1 MESVNFAG
9 DNPQPRFGHTI
20 CVIAPNK
27 IALFGG
33 AVGDTGRYV
42 ITGDVYI
49 GDIIQKKWKRVEA
62 SGNVPTNRAAHQA
75 LAIELNQMIIFGGAV
90 GGGGLADDNL
100 YVFELRDDT
109 GTWVT
114 VPVIGTTPGRRYGH
128 TMVLI
133 KPYLI
138 VFGGNTGQEPV
149 NDVWSFN
156 LEKSPYS
163 WQKLECSSEQPIVR
177 VYHSAALCSTGSANG
192 MMVAFGGRTSDQ
204 SALNDTWG
212 LRRHRD
218 GRWDWVRAPYR
229 SQTDQPAQRYQH
241 STLFLGTLMLVIGGR
256 SNNVGE
262 TLPFEIYDTET
273 SDWYKFQPIQRFRHS
288 SWLVEQFLYLHG
300 GFDSDQPNIPTEG
313 ILRIDLNKR
322 FAQTPQLLKQMNTI
336 KADQSFSQSFNPKPS
351 LPLAQT
357 QDQFKKTNQSASAQ
371 QKNQNSHQ
379 QIRVSSATNKNIR
392 LANQALV
399 AMTYGPEEDITN
411 QVKKVPIDK
420 LQDEHKKL
428 GPGFQ
433 DPNSQNK
440 SQVLDQ
446 LCQPFMQNLLIPK
459 DYSQIPPNSNLLT
472 GLKKEM
478 IIKLCDEVQ
487 RILEKEPNLLRLRR
501 PIKIYGNLNGQYLD
515 LMRFFDHFKAPYDNL
530 YNGDIDSQ
538 DYLFLGDYVDRGSR
552 SLEIILLLFTLK
564 IKYSDQIHLLRG
576 HHEDP
581 KVNKIFGFADE
592 CYIKFA
598 EDIMDPNSIYQRINR
613 VFQYLPLAAVIEDKI
628 FCVHGGIGQ
637 TMRTIDEIEL
647 IQKPLEIVHD
657 PKTYQQKI
665 ALELLWSDPCLQEE
679 ELDNVP
685 NPDRD
690 IFQNKQIFRFGT
702 NRINKF
708 LQENSLNMIIRSHE
722 PTMEGFERQNNNVIT
737 IFSCPDYGGNQP
749 QCKGSILTIS
759 KRGEIIPKVILPAAP
774 IQEQRWMDL
783 EEPIQRKKGFAKYLI
798 IDNEEAQLRKR
809 PSTPTR
815 QKRPSSQKQFK

>member
-1 MESVNFAG
+1 METVTFGG

-20 CVIAPNK
+20 CMIAPNK

-33 AVGDTGRYV
+33 AVGDTGRYT

-49 GDIIQKKWKRVEA
+49 GDVTQRKWKRIEA
-62 SGNVPTNRAAHQA
+62 SGSVPTNRAAHQA

-100 YVFELRDDT
+100 FVFELRDDT

-163 WQKLECSSEQPIVR
+163 WSKLECPSELPSVR
-177 VYHSAALCSTGSANG
+177 VYHSAALCNTGSANG
-192 MMVAFGGRTSDQ
+192 MMVTFGGRTSDQ
-204 SALNDTWG
+204 SALNDAWG

-218 GRWDWVRAPYR
+218 GRWDWVRAPYKN
-229 SQTDQPAQRYQH
+229 QNEIPVQRYQH

-256 SNNVGE
+256 SNQVGD

-273 SDWYKFQPIQRFRHS
+273 SDWYKFQSIQRFRHS
-288 SWLVEQFLYLHG
+288 SWLVDQFLYLHG
-300 GFDSDQPNIPTEG
+300 GFDSDQPNIPTEC
-313 ILRIDLNKR
+313 ILRLDLNKR
-322 FAQTPQLLKQMNTI
+322 FAQTPQLFRQLNTVRN
-336 KADQSFSQSFNPKPS
+336 DNTFMESFNPRVPPNS
-351 LPLAQT
+351 SNNNT
-357 QDQFKKTNQSASAQ
+357 QDQFRRTNQQNQ
-371 QKNQNSHQ
+371 QRNQQTQQ
-379 QIRVSSATNKNIR
+379 QIRVSSANNKNIR

-399 AMTYGPEEDITN
+399 AMVYGPEEDITN

-420 LQDEHKKL
+420 LQDEHRKL
-428 GPGFQ
+428 GAGFQ

-440 SQVLDQ
+440 SQFVEQMLA
-446 LCQPFMQNLLIPK
+446 PFIQNLLLPK
-459 DYSQIPPNSNLLT
+459 DYQSIPPNSNLMT
-472 GLKKEM
+472 GIRKDS

-487 RILEKEPNLLRLRR
+487 RILEKEPIVLRLRR

-538 DYLFLGDYVDRGSR
+538 DYLFLGDYVDRGTR

-564 IKYSDQIHLLRG
+564 VKYGDQIHLLRG

-581 KVNKIFGFADE
+581 KINKIFGFADE
-592 CYIKFA
+592 CYLKYA
-598 EDIMDPNSIYQRINR
+598 EDINDPNSIYQRINR
-613 VFQYLPLAAVIEDKI
+613 VFQYMPLAAVIEDKI

-637 TMRTIDEIEL
+637 TIRTIDEIEL
-647 IQKPLEIVHD
+647 IQKPLQIIHD
-657 PKTYQQKI
+657 PVTYQQKI
-665 ALELLWSDPCLQEE
+665 ALELLWSDPCLNEDEQENQP
-679 ELDNVP
+679 NVE
-685 NPDRD
+685 RD
-690 IFQNKQIFRFGT
+690 LFQNKSIIRFGN

-708 LQENSLNMIIRSHE
+708 LQENNLNMIIRSHE
-722 PTMEGFERQNNNVIT
+722 PTNEGFEKLNNSVIT
-737 IFSCPDYGGNQP
+737 IFSCSDYGNCGN
-749 QCKGSILTIS
+749 KGAILSIT
-759 KRGEIIPKVILPAAP
+759 KRGDIIPKVIPTANIINEA
-774 IQEQRWMDL
+774 RWLNL
-783 EEPIQRKKGFAKYLI
+783 EEPAQRTQGFVKYVDINNDELQQRRRPFTPSRSKKIG
-798 IDNEEAQLRKR
+798 
-809 PSTPTR
+809 
-815 QKRPSSQKQFK
+815 SQKQFK

>member
-1 MESVNFAG
+1 MESVNFGG

-49 GDIIQKKWKRVEA
+49 GDMTSKKWKRIEA
-62 SGNVPTNRAAHQA
+62 SGSVPTNRAAHQA

-133 KPYLI
+133 KPHLI

-163 WQKLECSSEQPIVR
+163 WQKLECSSEQPSVR
-177 VYHSAALCSTGSANG
+177 VYHSAALCTTGSANG
-192 MMVAFGGRTSDQ
+192 MMVAFGGRTNDQ
-204 SALNDTWG
+204 GALNDTWG
-212 LRRHRD
+212 LRKHRD

-229 SQTDQPAQRYQH
+229 NQTEQPLQRYQH
-241 STLFLGTLMLVIGGR
+241 STLFLGTLMMVIGGR

-273 SDWYKFQPIQRFRHS
+273 SDWYKFQAIQRFRHS
-288 SWLVEQFLYLHG
+288 SWLIDQFLYLHG

-313 ILRIDLNKR
+313 ILRLNLNTR
-322 FAQTPQLLKQMNTI
+322 FAQTPQLLRQMNTL
-336 KADQSFSQSFNPKPS
+336 KTDQSFTQSFNPRP
-351 LPLAQT
+351 PTNQTQT
-357 QDQFKKTNQSASAQ
+357 QDQFRRTNQQ
-371 QKNQNSHQ
+371 QALAKNQNNNQ
-379 QIRVSSATNKNIR
+379 QVRVSSATNKNIR
-392 LANQALV
+392 LANQAIV

-428 GPGFQ
+428 GAGFQ

-440 SQVLDQ
+440 SQFLDQ
-446 LCQPFMQNLLIPK
+446 LCQPFVQNLLIPK
-459 DYSQIPPNSNLLT
+459 DYQSIPPNSNLLT
-472 GLKKEM
+472 GIRKEM

-487 RILEKEPNLLRLRR
+487 RVLDKEPIVLRLRR
-501 PIKIYGNLNGQYLD
+501 PIKIYGNLNGQFLD

-538 DYLFLGDYVDRGSR
+538 DYLFLGDYVDRGTR
-552 SLEIILLLFTLK
+552 SLEIVLLLFTLK
-564 IKYSDQIHLLRG
+564 LKYADQIHLLRG
-576 HHEDP
+576 HHEDA
-581 KVNKIFGFADE
+581 KINKIFGFADE
-592 CYIKFA
+592 CFLKFA

-628 FCVHGGIGQ
+628 LCVHGGIGQ
-637 TMRTIDEIEL
+637 TMRTVDEIEL
-647 IQKPLEIVHD
+647 IQRPLEIVHD

-665 ALELLWSDPCLQEE
+665 ALELLWSDPCLSED
-679 ELDNVP
+679 ELENQP
-685 NPDRD
+685 NPERD
-690 IFQNKQIFRFGT
+690 IFQNRQIMRFGT
-702 NRINKF
+702 NRVSKF
-708 LQENSLNMIIRSHE
+708 LQENNLNIIIRSHE
-722 PTMEGFERQNNNVIT
+722 PTQEGFERQNNNVIT
-737 IFSCPDYGGNQP
+737 VFSCPDYGANSQNN
-749 QCKGSILTIS
+749 KGSMLTIS
-759 KRGEIIPKVILPAAP
+759 KRGDIIPKVILPANSTS
-774 IQEQRWMDL
+774 ESRWMDL
-783 EEPIQRKKGFAKYLI
+783 EEAIQRKKGFAKYVV
-798 IDNEEAQLRKR
+798 IDNDELQWRKR
-809 PSTPTR
+809 QFTPLR
-815 QKRPSSQKQFK
+815 SKKSQSQKQFA

>member
-1 MESVNFAG
+1 MESVNFGG

-49 GDIIQKKWKRVEA
+49 GDMTTKKWKRIEA
-62 SGNVPTNRAAHQA
+62 SGSVPTNRAAHQA

-133 KPYLI
+133 KPHLI

-163 WQKLECSSEQPIVR
+163 WQKLECSSEQPNVR
-177 VYHSAALCSTGSANG
+177 VYHSAALCTTGSANG
-192 MMVAFGGRTSDQ
+192 MMVAFGGRTNDQ
-204 SALNDTWG
+204 GALNDTWG
-212 LRRHRD
+212 LRKHRD

-229 SQTDQPAQRYQH
+229 NQTEQPLQRYQH
-241 STLFLGTLMLVIGGR
+241 STLFLGTLMMVIGGR

-273 SDWYKFQPIQRFRHS
+273 SDWYKFQAIQRFRHS
-288 SWLVEQFLYLHG
+288 SWLIDQFLYLHG

-313 ILRIDLNKR
+313 ILRLNLNTR
-322 FAQTPQLLKQMNTI
+322 FAQTPQLLRQMNTLRT
-336 KADQSFSQSFNPKPS
+336 DQSFTQSFNPRP
-351 LPLAQT
+351 PTNQTQT
-357 QDQFKKTNQSASAQ
+357 QDQFRRTNQQ
-371 QKNQNSHQ
+371 QPQARNQNNNQ
-379 QIRVSSATNKNIR
+379 QVRVSSATNKNIR
-392 LANQALV
+392 LANQAIV

-428 GPGFQ
+428 GAGFH

-440 SQVLDQ
+440 SQFLDQ
-446 LCQPFMQNLLIPK
+446 LCQPFVQNLLIPK
-459 DYSQIPPNSNLLT
+459 DYQSIPPNSNLLT
-472 GLKKEM
+472 GIRKEM

-487 RILEKEPNLLRLRR
+487 RVLDKEPIVLRLRR
-501 PIKIYGNLNGQYLD
+501 PIKIYGNLNGQFLD

-538 DYLFLGDYVDRGSR
+538 DYLFLGDYVDRGTR
-552 SLEIILLLFTLK
+552 SLEIVLLLFTLK
-564 IKYSDQIHLLRG
+564 LKYADQIHLLRG
-576 HHEDP
+576 HHEDA
-581 KVNKIFGFADE
+581 KINKIYGFADE
-592 CYIKFA
+592 CFLKFA

-628 FCVHGGIGQ
+628 LCVHGGIGQ
-637 TMRTIDEIEL
+637 TMRTVDEIEL
-647 IQKPLEIVHD
+647 IQRPLEIVHD
-657 PKTYQQKI
+657 PKTI
-665 ALELLWSDPCLQEE
+665 ALELLWSDPCLSEE
-679 ELDNVP
+679 ELENQP
-685 NPDRD
+685 NPERD
-690 IFQNKQIFRFGT
+690 IFQNRQIIRFGT
-702 NRINKF
+702 NRVSKF
-708 LQENSLNMIIRSHE
+708 LQENNLNIIIRSHE
-722 PTMEGFERQNNNVIT
+722 PTQEGFERQNNNVIT
-737 IFSCPDYGGNQP
+737 VFSCPDYGPNSQNN
-749 QCKGSILTIS
+749 KGSMLTIS
-759 KRGEIIPKVILPAAP
+759 KRGEIIPKVILPANSTS
-774 IQEQRWMDL
+774 ESRWMDL
-783 EEPIQRKKGFAKYLI
+783 EEAIQRKKGFAKYVV
-798 IDNEEAQLRKR
+798 IDNDELQWRKR
-809 PSTPTR
+809 QFTPPR
-815 QKRPSSQKQFK
+815 SKKSQSQKQFA